1 MNLQVFDRE
10 YFCDL
15 RLNLRSVHLE
25 ITAMNR
31 PN

>member
-15 RLNLRSVHLE
+15 RLNLRSVCLE

-31 PN
+31 PK